1 MKKWIK
7 KWAMFL
13 LLTVMVLPS
22 FHVSAA
28 SEIDFEQG
36 SMSDE
41 EYVRHVLT
49 QFNELDG
56 YRSEMLDEMTGGS
69 TVMIYDKAVGV
80 TKITT
85 HMMANAY
92 TDEMTIIQYV
102 YDDGTMVSD
111 EVAYLESS
119 IPLMSEIY
127 PEFET
132 QVEELR
138 AQMGDKLVIQPP
150 MEGAEATEAAAAF
163 VVDDI
168 VFSEVTKEGDVV
180 KATLDEATYLA
191 ENPVMAQS
199 YPENTKFLM
208 LYTIDPAAGSVT
220 STLTIDV
227 DEDAVASEES
237 SDEMGISLAAM
248 MSDMTVNVVVTA
260 TDEKVPS
267 LDELPTIT
275 DEEYQQLLTDIGIEA
290 Y

>member
-1 MKKWIK
+1 
-7 KWAMFL
+7 
-13 LLTVMVLPS
+13 
-22 FHVSAA
+22 
-28 SEIDFEQG
+28 
-36 SMSDE
+36 
-41 EYVRHVLT
+41 
-49 QFNELDG
+49 
-56 YRSEMLDEMTGGS
+56 
-69 TVMIYDKAVGV
+69 MIYDKAVGV

-85 HMMANAY
+85 HMVANAY
-92 TDEMTIIQYV
+92 TDDMTIVQYV

-191 ENPVMAQS
+191 ENPDMAQS

-237 SDEMGISLAAM
+237 SDEMGINLAAM